1 MRKYFNIE
9 NTNSSVLEVSL
20 SNILECCSLE
30 KYYWSLLW
38 IEGSGRSSSVSMPT
52 FEKAVNKSETGMA
65 VDLDRLIRLD
75 LEIDDLQ
82 GIVVIGDLDKSKL
95 RRYSDDEIM
104 YDSCSIAIQL
114 VDSSYWEISS
124 DNPEF
129 NNCLNSIFFK
139 EINEVEKLP

>member
-9 NTNSSVLEVSL
+9 NTNSNVLEVSL
-20 SNILECCSLE
+20 GNILECCSLD

-65 VDLDRLIRLD
+65 IDIDRLRHLD
-75 LEIDDLQ
+75 SEIDDLQ
-82 GIVVIGDLDKSKL
+82 SILVIGDLEKSKL
-95 RRYSDDEIM
+95 RRYSNDEIM
-104 YDSCSIAIQL
+104 YDSCSITIQL
-114 VDSSYWEISS
+114 IDSTCWEISS
-124 DNPEF
+124 DNPKF